1 MLKLAVEWGKVDKL
15 LPRVEMLPGEN
26 HRDRVLTADEE
37 ASYLNAASAVGQSIL
52 DAYHSAFDGIRAA
65 QRGEE
70 PIEPRDPYLLRD
82 ATTILI
88 DFG

>member
-70 PIEPRDPYLLRD
+70 PIEPLDPYLLRD